1 MSPQKLKRY
10 IYIFKKLTS
19 CIHHIINIF
28 IYLYYMYIKDYFTY
42 PKNIELKE
50 ISDEKPENHIENCY
64 ENLK

>member
-1 MSPQKLKRY
+1 
-10 IYIFKKLTS
+10 
-19 CIHHIINIF
+19 
-28 IYLYYMYIKDYFTY
+28 MYIKDYFTY